1 MKDQTNNPA
10 KADKTSGSNARG
22 IAFILLIPAILS
34 LICAVWMAFQTMG
47 TNLLFVTASRGQ
59 LYRQYPVCFVIGL
72 ILLLVAVLLLRA
84 NPAQTKKEE
93 VAADE
98 SASAAAE
105 GDELVA
111 KEITEPISVDEDT
124 ETKDTAEDPI
134 SPEQEEQEEQEV
146 QEENPVD
153 TPEDGAAQ
161 KCFCTNCGAE
171 LAPESKFCI
180 KCGTPVPSEAKQP

>member
-10 KADKTSGSNARG
+10 KADKTSGANARG

-59 LYRQYPVCFVIGL
+59 LYRQYPVFFVIGL

-84 NPAQTKKEE
+84 NPAQAKKEE
-93 VAADE
+93 VAAEESESAAADE

-111 KEITEPISVDEDT
+111 AEITEPISVDEDT

-134 SPEQEEQEEQEV
+134 SPE
-146 QEENPVD
+146 
-153 TPEDGAAQ
+153 
-161 KCFCTNCGAE
+161 
-171 LAPESKFCI
+171 
-180 KCGTPVPSEAKQP
+180 

>member
-10 KADKTSGSNARG
+10 RADKTSGSNARG

-59 LYRQYPVCFVIGL
+59 LYRQYPVFFVIGL

-111 KEITEPISVDEDT
+111 AEMTEPISVDEDI

-134 SPEQEEQEEQEV
+134 SPEQEEPEE
-146 QEENPVD
+146 QEENPVE